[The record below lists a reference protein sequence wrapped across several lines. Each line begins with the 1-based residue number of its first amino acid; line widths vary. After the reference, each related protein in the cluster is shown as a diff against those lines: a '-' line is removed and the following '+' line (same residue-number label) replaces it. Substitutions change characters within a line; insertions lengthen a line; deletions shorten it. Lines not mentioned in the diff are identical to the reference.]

1 MRKLQYQD
9 RTLVNELFPNYELLL
24 KLCED
29 IMYTDKSELDIK
41 LEKCTS
47 YDDILKAITSFTYS
61 KTKKELLEREE
72 QLNNYNKR
80 LEEIEI
86 AKNIIS
92 SKDHLNELINN
103 RREKYQ
109 KKNEY
114 SFNLINNI
122 NKIDKEVKYQESINE
137 LIKESSSNFIKR
149 IIFRKKLKQYKH
161 DLQESI
167 NKMESLKRDNQAIAE
182 KIHDLTKEI
191 NCIETEFESI
201 TKLNYIPNDISEM
214 DYYYQRDIT
223 EYEKNTLDLINWVK
237 DDITKLTKTLEL
249 IDTSNILKDNEKVE
263 ELQKSMKEDTE
274 DIVNSEDKTT
284 DISINTTKRTARNI

>member
-86 AKNIIS
+86 AKNIIL

-149 IIFRKKLKQYKH
+149 IIFRKRIKQYKH

-167 NKMESLKRDNQAIAE
+167 NKMESLKKDNQGIPD
-182 KIHDLTKEI
+182 KIDALTKEI
-191 NCIETEFESI
+191 NSIEVEFKNI
-201 TKLNYIPNDISEM
+201 TKSDYIPTNPNEM
-214 DYYYQRDIT
+214 DCYYQRDIT
-223 EYEKNTLDLINWVK
+223 EFEKNTLDFINWVK
-237 DDITKLTKTLEL
+237 EDVNELNKTLEE
-249 IDTSNILKDNEKVE
+249 IDKSNILKDSKKVE
-263 ELQKSMKEDTE
+263 DLQKSMKNGTE
-274 DIVNSEDKTT
+274 DMVNSEDVVVHELPKST
-284 DISINTTKRTARNI
+284 INSK

>member
-1 MRKLQYQD
+1 MQ
-9 RTLVNELFPNYELLL
+9 V
-24 KLCED
+24 
-29 IMYTDKSELDIK
+29 
-41 LEKCTS
+41 
-47 YDDILKAITSFTYS
+47 
-61 KTKKELLEREE
+61 
-72 QLNNYNKR
+72 
-80 LEEIEI
+80 
-86 AKNIIS
+86 
-92 SKDHLNELINN
+92 
-103 RREKYQ
+103 
-109 KKNEY
+109 
-114 SFNLINNI
+114 
-122 NKIDKEVKYQESINE
+122 NE

-274 DIVNSEDKTT
+274 DIGIPPAGSGFPWRRIRMPAVPPDFQIPEKA
-284 DISINTTKRTARNI
+284 ARLHPHLQRALFRQAEMHAVPDQRADGKCSRQPHRKDEYRIQQYK